1 MLNFTKTRKLLL
13 ATVAAGACFGATMT
27 AANAATDGTVGATS
41 TGTVVITA
49 IVPNLVRITS
59 LTDLNLGTWDGTN
72 PMSGNDDACVWTTT
86 GGYNIT
92 ATGSG
97 AANAFTLA
105 SGANTLAYTVEWDDA
120 AGQTNGTAL
129 TSGTALTGQ
138 TSTAT
143 ATTCAVSG
151 LNTSVIVKIATAALG
166 TAPAG
171 TYTGTLT
178 LVVAP
183 E

>member
-1 MLNFTKTRKLLL
+1 MLNFKKTRKLLL
-13 ATVAAGACFGATMT
+13 ATVAAGACLAGTMT
-27 AANAATDGTVGATS
+27 AATAATDGTVGPNS
-41 TGTVVITA
+41 TGTLLITA
-49 IVPNLVRITS
+49 EVPNLVRITG
-59 LTDLNLGTWDGTN
+59 LTDLDLGIWDGVN

-97 AANAFTLA
+97 AAGAFTLA
-105 SGANTLAYTVEWDDA
+105 SGGNILAYTVQWDDT
-120 AGQTNGTAL
+120 AGQTTGTGL
-129 TSGTALTGQ
+129 TSGNALAGQ
-138 TSTAT
+138 TSAAT
-143 ATTCAVSG
+143 STTCAVSG
-151 LNTSVIVKIATAALG
+151 LNSSVIVNISNADLA